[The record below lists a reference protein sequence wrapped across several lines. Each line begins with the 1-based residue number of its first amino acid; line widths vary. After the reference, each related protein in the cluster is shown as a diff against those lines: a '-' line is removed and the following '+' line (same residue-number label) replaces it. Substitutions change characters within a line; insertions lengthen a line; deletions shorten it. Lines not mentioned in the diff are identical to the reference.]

1 MRHWREHPVAFL
13 KAKHTYASN
22 GALVFHDIDYLFM
35 TVTLLRKDYARLAEC
50 MVPIG
55 EKQIRM
61 TMEERAAM
69 LRRHTTAFTE
79 EEIKAKFGNAKAE

>member
-1 MRHWREHPVAFL
+1 MAFL

-22 GALVFHDIDYLFM
+22 GALVFHNIDYLMM
-35 TVTLLRKDYARLAEC
+35 TIKLLTKDYAHLAKC

-61 TMEERAAM
+61 TMEERIAM
-69 LRRHTTAFTE
+69 LKRHTVAFTDE
-79 EEIKAKFGNAKAE
+79 EVKAKFAGTKTE